1 MFNGIREIMKQMA
14 RKNRKVLELRASLK
28 TLEETRGEYMEQLQ
42 GLVNT
47 AKTEVRA
54 MTDEEQQKF
63 NDLEK
68 KIKDIDTSIAMEKR
82 AIELAV
88 NKNKADNKSGDEGKT
103 DAEKRAIAE
112 ESEFED
118 FIRGVV
124 REDRAETTM
133 SATENGAVI
142 PTSIANRIIARIQ
155 DSCPIFQLA
164 TQYPVPGT
172 LTIPVYDE
180 ETQAITMAYADEF
193 NALQSTSGKFT
204 NITLTGFLAG
214 ALTKVSKKLV
224 NNSKFDIVSFVVSKM
239 AEAAVLFIEK
249 ELLNGTAGKITGLS
263 DVKHKVTAAAAVAIT
278 ADELIDLQEE
288 VIDVYQ
294 KDAIWIMN
302 RKTRKAI
309 RKLKDNDGNYILNRD
324 MNAKWGYTLLG
335 KDVYTSDN
343 MPTMEAGK
351 TAIYYGDMSGLAVKL
366 SEAPSVEVLR
376 EKYADEH
383 VVGVI
388 CWLEMDSKV
397 ENQQKIAAL
406 QMAS

>member
-14 RKNRKVLELRASLK
+14 RKNKKVLELRASLK
-28 TLEETRGEYMEQLQ
+28 NLSEMRAEYMEQLNA
-42 GLVNT
+42 LVTT

-54 MTDEEQQKF
+54 LNEEEQQQF
-63 NDLEK
+63 NELEK
-68 KIKDIDTSIAMEKR
+68 KIKDIDTSIEMEKR
-82 AIELAV
+82 AIKLAV
-88 NKNKADNKSGDEGKT
+88 NKNVTDNQPKT
-103 DAEKRAIAE
+103 EAEQRAAAE
-112 ESEFED
+112 EAEFED
-118 FIRGVV
+118 YIRGIV
-124 REDRAETTM
+124 REDRAEVTM
-133 SATENGAVI
+133 TAAENGATI
-142 PTSIANRIIARIQ
+142 PTSIANRIISRIQ
-155 DSCPIFQLA
+155 DSCPIFKLA

-180 ETQAITMAYADEF
+180 ESQAITMAYADEF
-193 NALQSTSGKFT
+193 TALTSSSGKFT

-214 ALTKVSKKLV
+214 ALTKISKKLV
-224 NNSKFDIVSFVVSKM
+224 NNSKFDIVTFVVSKM

-249 ELLNGTAGKITGLS
+249 ELLNGTEGKIAGLS
-263 DVKHKVTAAAAVAIT
+263 NVKNYVTAEAAIAIT

-288 VIDVYQ
+288 VIDAYQ
-294 KDAIWIMN
+294 SNAIWIMN

-335 KDVYTSDN
+335 KDVYTSDS
-343 MPTMEAGK
+343 MPVMAAGK
-351 TAIYYGDMSGLAVKL
+351 TAVYYGDMTGLAVKL

-388 CWLEMDSKV
+388 CWLELDSKV
-397 ENQQKIAAL
+397 ENQQKIAGL
-406 QMAS
+406 KMAS

>member
-14 RKNRKVLELRASLK
+14 RKNKKVLELRASLK
-28 TLEETRGEYMEQLQ
+28 NLSEMRAEYMEQLNA
-42 GLVNT
+42 LVTT

-54 MTDEEQQKF
+54 LNEEEQQQF
-63 NDLEK
+63 NELEK
-68 KIKDIDTSIAMEKR
+68 KIKDIDTSIEMEKR
-82 AIELAV
+82 AINLAV
-88 NKNKADNKSGDEGKT
+88 NKNVTDNQPKT
-103 DAEKRAIAE
+103 EAEQRAVAE
-112 ESEFED
+112 EAEFED
-118 FIRGVV
+118 YIRGIV
-124 REDRAETTM
+124 REDRAEVTM
-133 SATENGAVI
+133 TAAENGATI
-142 PTSIANRIIARIQ
+142 PTSIANRIISRIQ
-155 DSCPIFQLA
+155 DSCPIFKLA

-180 ETQAITMAYADEF
+180 ESQAITMAYADEF
-193 NALQSTSGKFT
+193 TALTSSSGKFT

-214 ALTKVSKKLV
+214 ALTKISKKLV
-224 NNSKFDIVSFVVSKM
+224 NNSKFDIVTFVVSKM

-249 ELLNGTAGKITGLS
+249 ELLNGTEGKIAGLS
-263 DVKHKVTAAAAVAIT
+263 NVKNYVTAEAAIAIT

-288 VIDVYQ
+288 VIDAYQ
-294 KDAIWIMN
+294 SNAIWIMN

-335 KDVYTSDN
+335 KDVYTSDS
-343 MPTMEAGK
+343 MPVMAAGK
-351 TAIYYGDMSGLAVKL
+351 TAVYYGDMTGLAVKL

-388 CWLEMDSKV
+388 CWLELDSKV
-397 ENQQKIAAL
+397 ENQQKIAGL
-406 QMAS
+406 KMAS

>member
-14 RKNRKVLELRASLK
+14 RKNKKVLELRASLK
-28 TLEETRGEYMEQLQ
+28 TLSETRAEYMDQLNA
-42 GLVNT
+42 LVET
-47 AKTEVRA
+47 AKAEVRA
-54 MTDEEQQKF
+54 MSEDEQQKF
-63 NDLEK
+63 DELEK
-68 KIKDIDTSIAMEKR
+68 KIKAIDTSIEMEKR
-82 AIELAV
+82 AIDLAV
-88 NKNKADNKSGDEGKT
+88 NKTVTENKVKT
-103 DAEKRAIAE
+103 EAEQRAVAE
-112 ESEFED
+112 EAEFED
-118 FIRGVV
+118 YIRGIV
-124 REDRAETTM
+124 REDRAEVTM
-133 SATENGAVI
+133 TATENGATI

-180 ETQAITMAYADEF
+180 ESQSITMAYADEF
-193 NALQSTSGKFT
+193 TALTSSAGKFT

-224 NNSKFDIVSFVVSKM
+224 NNSKFDIVTFVVSKM

-249 ELLNGTAGKITGLS
+249 ELLNGTNGKIAGLS
-263 DVKHKVTAAAAVAIT
+263 NVKNFVTAEAAIAIT

-288 VIDVYQ
+288 VIDAYQ
-294 KDAIWIMN
+294 KNAIWIMN

-309 RKLKDNDGNYILNRD
+309 RKLKDNDGNYLLNRD

-335 KDVYTSDN
+335 KDVYTSDS
-343 MPTMEAGK
+343 MPVMAAGK
-351 TAIYYGDMSGLAVKL
+351 VAVYYGDMSGLAVKL

-397 ENQQKIAAL
+397 ENQQKIAGL
-406 QMAS
+406 KMAS